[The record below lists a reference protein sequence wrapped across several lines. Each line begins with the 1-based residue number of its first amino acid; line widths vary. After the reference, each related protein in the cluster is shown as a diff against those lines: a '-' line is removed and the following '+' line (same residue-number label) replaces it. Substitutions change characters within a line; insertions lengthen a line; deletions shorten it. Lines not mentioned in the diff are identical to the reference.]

1 MKGVE
6 GNEGVIQDGK
16 RLYHSCVAKVQTLVW
31 ILYTHKKTK
40 EERKRGMKCDAGRRL
55 RDELDID
62 RTVGKI

>member
-1 MKGVE
+1 MKRVE

-16 RLYHSCVAKVQTLVW
+16 RLRLTAAWLRYKLWSGFCTRIKRQA
-31 ILYTHKKTK
+31 
-40 EERKRGMKCDAGRRL
+40 ERKRAMKCDAGRR